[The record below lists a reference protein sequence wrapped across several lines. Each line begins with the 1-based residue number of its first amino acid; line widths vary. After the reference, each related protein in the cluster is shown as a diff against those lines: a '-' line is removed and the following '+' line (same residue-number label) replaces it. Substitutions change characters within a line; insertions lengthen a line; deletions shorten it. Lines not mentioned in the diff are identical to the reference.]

1 MIQTPS
7 PFTPFLQETL
17 FAQLPTVL
25 LLTDTDGLLMTWN
38 ATAAQTLG
46 DGLIQGMRLYGL
58 MPHAWQQHKAREQ
71 AQQASM
77 ASRMLPR
84 LHVTLYCGPDTECP
98 FSMGVYALHNP
109 GQPSCL
115 LWHLEPDAPQD
126 DIQELFDR
134 VTAGIVVFDA
144 TGQRLLVN
152 EACAQ
157 MMGYT
162 KDELMSAAYAWVR
175 MTPPEFMEQDRHAI
189 ARALQG
195 ETVRYE
201 KEYLHRD
208 GRRVPALI
216 AIRRL
221 ASHDD
226 QQQSRFLA
234 TISDITVLKDKEAE
248 LEQAR
253 QFAEQIIEAAPVAL
267 AIWNEHGTV
276 ELGNAAY
283 CRLLGTTTEAISSG
297 RFNPFQH
304 LSREEADQ
312 RRAVIAE
319 LFGNTTAR
327 ELETTIKDQSGSSHD
342 VLIMARRIADL
353 DGRPKMLAAL
363 SDITERKEHERTL
376 AQQEAY
382 WREIIDS
389 SSEGIV
395 VVGADTRLHE
405 FNPAYPA
412 MHGYTVD
419 EFRRPD
425 WNWVEALVPDAAERH
440 KAMTHIKQ
448 TLVTEKPAIF
458 EIRQCRKDGTFID
471 LRISS
476 RKLSRH
482 PKWPQDRLAVILSDI
497 TALKHRERE
506 LAEQER
512 YWRSIVDNAG
522 TGLVIDYEKDG
533 KLWVEHANPAYC
545 DLLGY
550 GLEECK
556 EAGFI
561 QRVTPQDFAARE
573 LALIQDAQ
581 RQGRLIQYEKPL
593 LHRDGHLVHTMITI
607 RPLDKE
613 GYFCA
618 TFNDIT
624 ALKDKE
630 QALERAASYQQEV
643 FESITEGLI
652 EFSMDGRTY
661 DINPALAHLV
671 GYSREELLDPGVGWA
686 HITPPELMDQDR
698 HYIERALKGEVVRY
712 EKEYI
717 RKDGRRIPILISYR
731 KLERQ
736 KGWDQDRLIATI
748 SDITRLKAA
757 ISRIQRSVSQ
767 IKGGLQDLTAGNHSL
782 DERTQQQAASTEEI
796 STAIEELSSSVSQS
810 AEHASITARRADEVR
825 SHAEAGSQVIEAAE
839 EKMAA
844 ISQASQAIAEIIT
857 VVDEIAFTT
866 NLLALNAAVEAARAG
881 EHGRGFAVV
890 ATEVRRLAQSS
901 ASNAKGIKQLITRS
915 AKLIT
920 EGSTL
925 SAQGTQ
931 AFNAILQGIRE
942 VNERIAEIAEATS
955 SQGQASAQLTTA
967 ITEVSRTTQANS
979 ALVEENSTACAS
991 LADQAQQLEE
1001 LAGMF
1006 DASQE
1011 RQDGGLAL

>member
-1 MIQTPS
+1 M
-7 PFTPFLQETL
+7 
-17 FAQLPTVL
+17 L
-25 LLTDTDGLLMTWN
+25 LLTDTDGLLLEWN
-38 ATAAQTLG
+38 ATAAETLG
-46 DGLIQGMRLYGL
+46 DGLSKGAQLYEL
-58 MPHAWQQHKAREQ
+58 MPHASQQHKAREQ
-71 AQQASM
+71 AQQAST

-84 LHVTLYCGPDTECP
+84 LHVTLHCGPDTECP
-98 FSMGVYALHNP
+98 FSISVHALHNP

-144 TGQRLLVN
+144 AGQRLLVN

-162 KDELMSAAYAWVR
+162 REELMSAAYAWAR

-226 QQQSRFLA
+226 EQQSRFMA
-234 TISDITVLKDKEAE
+234 TISDITPLKAKEAE
-248 LEQAR
+248 LEQTR

-267 AIWNEHGTV
+267 AIWNEQGTV

-297 RFNPFQH
+297 QFDPFQH

-319 LFGNTTAR
+319 LFGSTTAR
-327 ELETTIKDQSGSSHD
+327 ELETTIKDQSGSNHD
-342 VLIMARRIADL
+342 VLIMARRIAGL

-363 SDITERKEHERTL
+363 SDITERKEHERTM

-419 EFRRPD
+419 EFSRPG

-440 KAMTHIKQ
+440 KAMKHIQQ
-448 TLVTEKPAIF
+448 TLVTEKPVIF
-458 EIRQCRKDGTFID
+458 EIRQRRKDGTFID
-471 LRISS
+471 LRISA

-482 PKWPQDRLAVILSDI
+482 PSWPQDRLAVILSDI
-497 TALKHRERE
+497 TALKDKERE
-506 LAEQER
+506 LA
-512 YWRSIVDNAG
+512 
-522 TGLVIDYEKDG
+522 GLAHYQ
-533 KLWVEHANPAYC
+533 
-545 DLLGY
+545 
-550 GLEECK
+550 K
-556 EAGFI
+556 E
-561 QRVTPQDFAARE
+561 
-573 LALIQDAQ
+573 L
-581 RQGRLIQYEKPL
+581 
-593 LHRDGHLVHTMITI
+593 
-607 RPLDKE
+607 
-613 GYFCA
+613 
-618 TFNDIT
+618 
-624 ALKDKE
+624 
-630 QALERAASYQQEV
+630 
-643 FESITEGLI
+643 FESITEGL
-652 EFSMDGRTY
+652 EVCDVAGTLH
-661 DINPALAHLV
+661 DVNPALAHMV
-671 GYSREELLDPGVGWA
+671 GYSREELLDPEAGWA
-686 HITPPELMDQDR
+686 HITPPELLEQDR
-698 HYIERALKGEVVRY
+698 QYIQRALHGEVVRY

-717 RKDGRRIPILISYR
+717 RKDGHRIPVLISFR
-731 KLERQ
+731 KLQRQ
-736 KGWDQDRLIATI
+736 EGWTQDRLIATI

-757 ISRIQRSVSQ
+757 ISRIQRSVAQ
-767 IKGGLQDLTAGNHSL
+767 IKGGLQDLTAGNRNL

-796 STAIEELSSSVSQS
+796 STAIEELSSSVAQS
-810 AEHASITARRADEVR
+810 AEHAALTAARTGEVR
-825 SHAEAGSQVIEAAE
+825 QHAEEGARFVFAAE

-844 ISQASQAIAEIIT
+844 IAKAGEAIANIIT

-890 ATEVRRLAQSS
+890 AAEVRRLAQSS
-901 ASNAKGIKQLITRS
+901 ASNAKGIKQLIAQSTT
-915 AKLIT
+915 LIT
-920 EGSTL
+920 EGSHL
-925 SAQGTQ
+925 SSRSAQSF
-931 AFNAILQGIRE
+931 AAILTGIQE
-942 VNERIAEIAEATS
+942 VSARVAEMAQATA
-955 SQGQASAQLTTA
+955 SQGQASAQLTDT
-967 ITEVSRTTQANS
+967 IISLSRTTQENS
-979 ALVEENSTACAS
+979 ILVEENSTACAT
-991 LADQAQQLEE
+991 LAEQAEQLEE
-1001 LAGMF
+1001 LAGML
-1006 DASQE
+1006 DASQD
-1011 RQDGGLAL
+1011 RQVGNLAL

>member
-7 PFTPFLQETL
+7 PFPPFLSGAL
-17 FAQLPTVL
+17 LAQLPTML
-25 LLTDTDGLLMTWN
+25 LLTDTDGLLLEWN
-38 ATAAQTLG
+38 ATAAETLG
-46 DGLIQGMRLYGL
+46 DGLSKGAQLYEL
-58 MPHAWQQHKAREQ
+58 MPHASQQHKAREQ
-71 AQQASM
+71 AQQAST

-84 LHVTLYCGPDTECP
+84 LHVTLHCGPDTECP
-98 FSMGVYALHNP
+98 FSISVHALHNP

-144 TGQRLLVN
+144 AGQRLLVN

-162 KDELMSAAYAWVR
+162 REELMSAAYAWAR

-226 QQQSRFLA
+226 EQQSRFMA
-234 TISDITVLKDKEAE
+234 TISDITPLKAKEAE
-248 LEQAR
+248 LEQTR

-267 AIWNEHGTV
+267 AIWNEQGTV

-297 RFNPFQH
+297 QFDPFQH

-319 LFGNTTAR
+319 LFGSTTAR
-327 ELETTIKDQSGSSHD
+327 ELETTIKDQSGSNHD
-342 VLIMARRIADL
+342 VLIMARRIAGL

-363 SDITERKEHERTL
+363 SDITERKEHERTM

-419 EFRRPD
+419 EFSRPG

-440 KAMTHIKQ
+440 KAMKHIQQ
-448 TLVTEKPAIF
+448 TLVTEKPVIF
-458 EIRQCRKDGTFID
+458 EIRQRRKDGTFID
-471 LRISS
+471 LRISA

-482 PKWPQDRLAVILSDI
+482 PSWPQDRLAVILSDI
-497 TALKHRERE
+497 TALKHRELE

-533 KLWVEHANPAYC
+533 KLWIEHANPAYC

-561 QRVTPQDFAARE
+561 QRITPQDFAARE

-613 GYFCA
+613 GDFCA

-630 QALERAASYQQEV
+630 RELAGLAHYQKEL
-643 FESITEGLI
+643 FESITEGL
-652 EFSMDGRTY
+652 EVCDVAGTLH
-661 DINPALAHLV
+661 DVNPALAHMV
-671 GYSREELLDPGVGWA
+671 GYSREELLDPEAGWA
-686 HITPPELMDQDR
+686 HITPPELLEQDR
-698 HYIERALKGEVVRY
+698 QYIQRALHGEVVRY

-717 RKDGRRIPILISYR
+717 RKDGHRIPVLISFR
-731 KLERQ
+731 KLQRQ
-736 KGWDQDRLIATI
+736 EGWTQDRLIATI
-748 SDITRLKAA
+748 SDITKLKAA
-757 ISRIQRSVSQ
+757 ISRIQRSVAQ
-767 IKGGLQDLTAGNHSL
+767 IKGGLQDLTAGNRNL

-796 STAIEELSSSVSQS
+796 STAIEELSSSVAQS
-810 AEHASITARRADEVR
+810 AEHAALTAARTGEVR
-825 SHAEAGSQVIEAAE
+825 QHAEEGARFVFAAE

-844 ISQASQAIAEIIT
+844 IAKAGEAIANIIT

-890 ATEVRRLAQSS
+890 AAEVRRLAQSS
-901 ASNAKGIKQLITRS
+901 ASNAKGIKQLIAQSTT
-915 AKLIT
+915 LIT
-920 EGSTL
+920 EGSHL
-925 SAQGTQ
+925 SSRSAQSF
-931 AFNAILQGIRE
+931 AAILTGIQE
-942 VNERIAEIAEATS
+942 VSARVAEMAQATA
-955 SQGQASAQLTTA
+955 SQGQASAQLTDT
-967 ITEVSRTTQANS
+967 IISLSRTTQENS
-979 ALVEENSTACAS
+979 ILVEENSTACAT
-991 LADQAQQLEE
+991 LAEQAEQLEE
-1001 LAGMF
+1001 LAGML
-1006 DASQE
+1006 DASQD
-1011 RQDGGLAL
+1011 RQDGNLAL